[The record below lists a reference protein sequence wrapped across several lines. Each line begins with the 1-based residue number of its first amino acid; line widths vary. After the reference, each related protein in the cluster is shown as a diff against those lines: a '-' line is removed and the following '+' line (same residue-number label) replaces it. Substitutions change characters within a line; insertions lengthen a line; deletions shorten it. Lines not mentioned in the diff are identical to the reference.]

1 MALAGIALACAWAY
15 AAWLYAPIAQAAV
28 TAYRDVHTLPTP
40 QAGTPEV
47 VIPMSV
53 LTYANR
59 QQDDWAKESILA
71 RARELYELTND
82 WGVVSQQLE
91 QEGGE

>member
-15 AAWLYAPIAQAAV
+15 AAWLYAPIAQSAV
-28 TAYRDVHTLPTP
+28 AAYRETHTLPVR
-40 QAGTPEV
+40 QAEAAEP
-47 VIPMSV
+47 VIPLNIV
-53 LTYANR
+53 TYANR
-59 QQDDWAKESILA
+59 QVDDWAKDSIIA
-71 RARELYELTND
+71 RARELYEQTQD